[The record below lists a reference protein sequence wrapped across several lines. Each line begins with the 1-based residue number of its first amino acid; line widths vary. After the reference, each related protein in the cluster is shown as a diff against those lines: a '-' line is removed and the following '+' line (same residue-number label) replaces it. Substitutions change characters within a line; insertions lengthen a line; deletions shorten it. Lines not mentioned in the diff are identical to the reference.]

1 MRENIIKY
9 KIIQPS
15 RKIESAWLY
24 YYEYMGKYVIFA
36 VEYYKG
42 DKGSGEIFSFNIGI
56 YKRKA

>member
-1 MRENIIKY
+1 M
-9 KIIQPS
+9 
-15 RKIESAWLY
+15 IESAWLY

-36 VEYYKG
+36 IEYYKG